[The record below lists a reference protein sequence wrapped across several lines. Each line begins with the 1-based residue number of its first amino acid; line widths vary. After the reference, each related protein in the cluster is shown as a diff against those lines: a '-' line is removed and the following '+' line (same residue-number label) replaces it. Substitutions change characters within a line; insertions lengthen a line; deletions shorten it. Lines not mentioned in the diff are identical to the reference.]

1 MRRSVVANLRYLR
14 ALARRFRITLGAAA
28 LLFGVVP
35 WLYVA
40 LYRAPS
46 GEAVHYGEAFN
57 HVYFLLFG
65 QPSLPYVASVPIE
78 ALNVLIPPFGVAVV
92 VDGAVRLAVL
102 VWARNH
108 QDKEWLAIMMQSY
121 TGHVIVC
128 GAGRTGYRVALQIR
142 DLGRDVVVIEKN
154 ADGHFVEVL
163 RDAGISVLID
173 DIRTKSSLERT
184 NVKHAGAIVCATDND
199 LSNLNAALDA
209 RRVNPGIHV
218 VMRMFD
224 DDLAATVRDAIKAE
238 TLSTTAVAAPVMAL
252 AAIDPRVS
260 HSFRVGKHLMVV
272 SDFVAGTVLATLT
285 IGEVRDRFG
294 GLVLGLTGH
303 DGLEKLHPP
312 ESTPISKG
320 DRLVVQ
326 AAWTD
331 YLALRRHV
339 GEERSAG
346 PV

>member
-1 MRRSVVANLRYLR
+1 MRRGLVANLRYAR
-14 ALARRFRITLGAAA
+14 ALAGRFRVTLGASA
-28 LLFGVVP
+28 LLFGAVP
-35 WLYVA
+35 WLYVL
-40 LYRAPS
+40 LYRGAG
-46 GEAVHYGEAFN
+46 GETIAFGEAFN

-65 QPSLPYVASVPIE
+65 QPTLPYVPIFAVE
-78 ALNVLIPPFGVAVV
+78 VLNVTIPPFGVAVV
-92 VDGAVRLAVL
+92 VDGAVRLALL
-102 VWARNH
+102 VWARDH
-108 QDKEWLAIMMQSY
+108 QDKEWLTIMMQSY
-121 TGHVIVC
+121 TNHVIVC

-154 ADGHFVEVL
+154 ADGQFVEVL

-184 NVKHAGAIVCATDND
+184 NVRHAGAIVCATDND

-260 HSFRVGKHLMVV
+260 HSFRVGQHLMVV
-272 SDFVAGTVLATLT
+272 SDFVAGTVLATLSV
-285 IGEVRDRFG
+285 GDVRDRFG
-294 GLVLGLTGH
+294 GLVLGLTGA
-303 DGLEKLHPP
+303 DGVEKLHPGHA
-312 ESTPISKG
+312 TPISRG
-320 DRLVVQ
+320 DKLVVQ
-326 AAWTD
+326 SAWND
-331 YLALRRHV
+331 YLALRRHL
-339 GEERSAG
+339 GEER
-346 PV
+346 PVRS